1 MGGSCSLHIGFDV
14 DTWDCGG
21 GWEIDDPIW
30 AGSRG
35 SLIGLGL
42 SSDGFINGLGFRVPV
57 SLALD
62 LVGAYFVH
70 SQIGSD
76 VVVRFSGL
84 NEEMWWWR
92 GRKNLTL
99 KEYKKIKKKWN
110 KE

>member
-1 MGGSCSLHIGFDV
+1 M
-14 DTWDCGG
+14 
-21 GWEIDDPIW
+21 
-30 AGSRG
+30 
-35 SLIGLGL
+35 IGLGL

-84 NEEMWWWR
+84 NEEMW
-92 GRKNLTL
+92 
-99 KEYKKIKKKWN
+99 
-110 KE
+110 